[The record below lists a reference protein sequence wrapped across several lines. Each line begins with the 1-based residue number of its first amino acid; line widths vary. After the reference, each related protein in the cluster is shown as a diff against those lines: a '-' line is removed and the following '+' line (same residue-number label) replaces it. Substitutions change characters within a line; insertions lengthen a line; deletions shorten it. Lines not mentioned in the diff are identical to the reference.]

1 MEQGPLIE
9 SLLRHLINCPD
20 DFLAAPRLGSQGV
33 VEVAAVVSDLLR
45 ELGGEALNPEQASR
59 FGGTFSAQQQNRL
72 QVILIGCWLLHEPW
86 FRQRANLARPARA
99 WLTKGLDGLSEMVSA
114 KKLISDPDRREELV
128 RLCLNALA
136 LCPAGET
143 EAQAQDRLSTLDSVE
158 RQRVMRASAAA
169 EQKRQREIRERLE
182 REEAERAVPK
192 YTRE

>member
-20 DFLAAPRLGSQGV
+20 DFLATPRLGSQGV
-33 VEVAAVVSDLLR
+33 VEVAAVLSDLLR
-45 ELGGEALNPEQASR
+45 ELGGAPLTAEEAR
-59 FGGTFSAQQQNRL
+59 HFGGVLSDRLQNRL
-72 QVILIGCWLLHEPW
+72 QVILIGCWLLHDPW
-86 FRQRANLARPARA
+86 FRQQPELARPARA
-99 WLTKGLDGLSEMVSA
+99 WLSKGLDGLSDMVSA
-114 KKLISDPDRREELV
+114 KKMISDPDRREELA
-128 RLCLNALA
+128 RLCLHALD

-192 YTRE
+192 YSRE